1 MRKLM
6 AMLLGTF
13 LVAGISTLSRAA
25 DEEPNSISGKWVGAG
40 HNSKGQYS
48 AEGAMN
54 VTEHKDGTVTGEW
67 GAPLHLTI
75 EKGERVGAEVLQ
87 WESSDN
93 KGRYRARCTQKG
105 KALVIDWTYT
115 YKENDKVMG
124 ETGTIIL
131 VRQ

>member
-1 MRKLM
+1 MHKLM
-6 AMLLGTF
+6 TVLFGVF
-13 LVAGISTLSRAA
+13 LVAATSAPSRGA
-25 DEEPNSISGKWVGAG
+25 DGEANGISGKWVGAG

-48 AEGAMN
+48 AEGALI

-75 EKGERVGAEVLQ
+75 EKGERVAADVLQ

-105 KALVIDWTYT
+105 KSLVIDWTYT
-115 YKENDKVMG
+115 YKDNDKVMG